1 MAKQNSRRFFRI
13 VTINPEN
20 WISKS
25 LDVTIFNACDDG
37 STEFVVNGNRFVLVL
52 TSHSNNDDCCYC
64 YQKAE
69 VFRLNDTGKRMSE
82 FPICVGIK
90 MTFKDSP
97 RLSDETWE
105 MYHDDIRESS
115 LSRSDD
121 DPVLASAKVI
131 ANVL

>member
-1 MAKQNSRRFFRI
+1 M
-13 VTINPEN
+13 
-20 WISKS
+20 
-25 LDVTIFNACDDG
+25 
-37 STEFVVNGNRFVLVL
+37 
-52 TSHSNNDDCCYC
+52 
-64 YQKAE
+64 
-69 VFRLNDTGKRMSE
+69 NDTGKRMSE

-97 RLSDETWE
+97 RLSDETLE